1 VFYDFEQ
8 GYTPWTLDQGTW
20 PFLTDFGSG
29 IGLPTTSTKSTS
41 WVYYRLAYINIS
53 SLGFTPKLFGFF
65 YKLGTY
71 SSTITYASCA
81 MLLVRYYDSS
91 GNLLREDTA
100 ASVSTTSTSM
110 VYWSGGYVGSVPS
123 NAARID
129 IVAAHRQYSSSY
141 TSYLTI
147 WFDNAVLAEDGSISI
162 HATPVLF
169 YNVTASYDIP
179 INKSLP
185 ASAKAIFARIYNYS
199 PPPNTSVTPT
209 LYYDSSTASPS
220 TTAVLTVNSSVSK
233 LNYSGSSNVNNEQ
246 QFSVDTFAIYIVQP
260 PNTFIDLIVIWLNVN
275 TSPQKPESV
284 SFSIPSPASNY
295 TTSYT
300 ASLKV
305 QHSTTPALS
314 AQASFSLSMSGDTAN
329 ITYAKIEIT
338 VKDPS
343 GSVVYDDYFEVQNG
357 NIIRTPAT
365 LSILPNTTYSIT
377 YTVTVTASP
386 TQQTVISVSVQYTTQ
401 PQVS

>member
-8 GYTPWTLDQGTW
+8 GYQPWVLDQGTW
-20 PFLTDFGSG
+20 PFSTDFGSG

-41 WVYYRLAYINIS
+41 YVYYRIAYIDITA
-53 SLGFTPKLFGFF
+53 LGFTPKLIALFF
-65 YKLGTY
+65 KVGSYTASYNY
-71 SSTITYASCA
+71 SSRVLFLI
-81 MLLVRYYDSS
+81 RYYDSS
-91 GNLLREDTA
+91 GNLLREDTV

-110 VYWSGGYVGSVPS
+110 VYWSGGYVGLIPN

-129 IVAAHRQYSSSY
+129 IVVANYNGSTTYASY
-141 TSYLTI
+141 ITA
-147 WFDNAVLAEDGSISI
+147 WFDNVALAEDGSISI

-179 INKSLP
+179 INKSLS
-185 ASAKAIFARIYNYS
+185 ASAKAIFVRIYNYS

-329 ITYAKIEIT
+329 ITYAKVEIT

-343 GSVVYDDYFEVQNG
+343 GNVVYNDYFEVQNG
-357 NIIRTPAT
+357 SVTKTPEA